1 MTISDVNRS
10 GSVDGSEATAAA
22 SKTTCVVADCDEE
35 VKSSVVFVGCND
47 DDDDCGASS
56 LREQD
61 CSQQERH
68 RRDET
73 AAEHE
78 SPIHMVVT
86 TNSSEEEGLET
97 DTTAAS
103 TIQAPSQAGVR
114 RDRSFQH
121 NQQHPTRP
129 RLRPQRRRSI
139 NTNTTSYS
147 RLSVASGRRHRLH
160 PGQRHTQN
168 SWITS
173 FMFLIPIVVFFVRKI
188 FFNNGH
194 QILILPLFFTLIAIG
209 GVGMVAT
216 LLICLQD
223 RLEEWITKPPK
234 HSQQNQPPS
243 LPPLVDSASTN
254 HDSSSNIPNE
264 EDQTETKDH
273 RHTKNIT
280 NTTKRKPPPSQDVVS
295 PSFALSSK
303 PVFHVSPSHH
313 NNHQNNGSD
322 HDTTTTTTSAKSLQ
336 LQQQQQQQPLQKPLQ
351 QRPPMHRRHSS
362 SSLLPPRT
370 SSPCLNSITEGQ
382 MEDEFDFWWR
392 ELDSQTK
399 YFALLLGYTQKTWD
413 EDYEL
418 EDLECENYYW
428 DELTPEQQA
437 AAIYFGCDPDEWD
450 SE

>member
-1 MTISDVNRS
+1 MTISDVNRN

-22 SKTTCVVADCDEE
+22 SKTTSVSDEE

-47 DDDDCGASS
+47 DDDDDDCSASA

-68 RRDET
+68 QRDET
-73 AAEHE
+73 AAERE

-86 TNSSEEEGLET
+86 TNSSEEEELET
-97 DTTAAS
+97 DTTALS
-103 TIQAPSQAGVR
+103 TVQAPSQTVQT
-114 RDRSFQH
+114 DRSFQR

-129 RLRPQRRRSI
+129 RLRTQRRRSI
-139 NTNTTSYS
+139 NTNTSYS

-173 FMFLIPIVVFFVRKI
+173 LMFLIPVVVFFVRKI
-188 FFNNGH
+188 FFSDGH
-194 QILILPLFFTLIAIG
+194 QMLILPLFFTLIAIG
-209 GVGMVAT
+209 GVGVVAT

-234 HSQQNQPPS
+234 HTQQNQPPS
-243 LPPLVDSASTN
+243 LPPLVNSATTI
-254 HDSSSNIPNE
+254 HDSSDRPNK
-264 EDQTETKDH
+264 EDQSKTETKDH
-273 RHTKNIT
+273 RHTKIIT
-280 NTTKRKPPPSQDVVS
+280 NTTRRQPPQSQDVVS

-303 PVFHVSPSHH
+303 PFFHVSPSLQQQKSHH
-313 NNHQNNGSD
+313 HHNHQNNGSD
-322 HDTTTTTTSAKSLQ
+322 HDTTTTTTSAKSIQ
-336 LQQQQQQQPLQKPLQ
+336 LQPIPEKSF
-351 QRPPMHRRHSS
+351 QRPTLHRRRSS

-382 MEDEFDFWWR
+382 MEDEFDIWWR

-418 EDLECENYYW
+418 EDLECENFYW

-437 AAIYFGCDPDEWD
+437 AAIYFGCDPNEWD